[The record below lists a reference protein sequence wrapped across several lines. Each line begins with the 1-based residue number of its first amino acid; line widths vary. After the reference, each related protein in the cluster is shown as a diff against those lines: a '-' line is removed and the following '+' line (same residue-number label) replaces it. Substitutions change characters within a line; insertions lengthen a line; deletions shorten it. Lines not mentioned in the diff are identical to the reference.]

1 MKNRWKHIFIPV
13 LTMALCL
20 SLAACGNS
28 DNVAGDD
35 WRTTGMVV
43 GSGTITHDG
52 ESVDVLVTVS
62 ESSAAFYRDLPE
74 QVLFDSVSFPMNIP
88 DAEQAFNAISFD
100 DMDDDGESDVLVS
113 FIHENADATELIWIW
128 DPVERY
134 VFREDLSTVAISGG
148 DLSGDDLSE
157 YVGLWEY
164 QGENLWLRIRDDA
177 TWEFVNDQDE
187 VIEYG
192 TLWVDEYGITLHFD
206 GSGDTL
212 QLDRTVSGDLIDSV
226 NGGTLLPVEG
236 IQSQEPYFTRNGIEI
251 NAAVEMG
258 TFPLEDGVCS
268 YSGLGDGYNTDD
280 CYWEITK
287 TGDYTHDGIRE
298 LHFDAICYIPEDS
311 IPYFDQQYTT
321 VTSSELYDFYTGMW
335 LTTSTAYGNS
345 QRGDNYYLHTIS
357 WQGNSYLIEFAYSTD
372 WQYNVGDWAQVLT
385 KSYAVYLPEDY
396 DGLVFA
402 AEAQPDNY
410 KDSAKRMQLDSISPE
425 AALMDID
432 TVDPYRSLYFSL
444 CY

>member
-1 MKNRWKHIFIPV
+1 MRQRRPLLIFA
-13 LTMALCL
+13 LALLCL

-74 QVLFDSVSFPMNIP
+74 QILFDSVSFPMNIP

-113 FIHENADATELIWIW
+113 FIHENGDATELIWIW

-134 VFREDLSTVAISGG
+134 VFREDLSTVA
-148 DLSGDDLSE
+148 LSGDDLSE

-164 QGENLWLRIRDDA
+164 QGENLWLRIREDA

-236 IQSQEPYFTRNGIEI
+236 IQSQEPYFTRNGLEI

-321 VTSSELYDFYTGMW
+321 VTDSELYDFYTGMW

-357 WQGNSYLIEFAYSTD
+357 WQGNSYLIEFTYSTD